1 MALVE
6 QLDLVI
12 VLAYLA
18 LVVGVGIAVSR
29 RSGANGDLLLA
40 GRSISTPAVIGS
52 LIATELS
59 AATFIGVPQS
69 AFVNTSWAYIQFG
82 IGALIAKVLL
92 SRTLVPLYHRLGVKT
107 VYGLIGHRFG
117 FMPRRCVALAFIV
130 GRILASG
137 VRLYIAAIAFV
148 TVTGLSIEMAVLIC
162 ALFAGVYSLVGGIR
176 SVIATDSIQGIVFII
191 AAISVLWVLI
201 DRIPGGLTSLFNWI
215 ETTDSG
221 RIFFWPE
228 GGDSVGGFFASLLAS
243 SRSLPAAVIG
253 GFFLTMATH
262 GTDHDM
268 VQRLLTCRDG
278 KSAARALV
286 ISGVVNVPL
295 TALFLAIGTGIACLW
310 AYSPPVYGVGDGDN
324 ILPLFVLHEMP
335 PGLLGLVLAGLL
347 AAAMSSL
354 DSAVCAIAATW
365 TVDVMQKPATEET
378 TTVRR
383 TTLVITAMLALAAV
397 AFSWLKEAGW
407 APADNLV
414 ELALSSMTII
424 YGALLGVF
432 LCAGFLSGR
441 GSSRSVITALLVGV
455 FLGVILFLQKPLLGV
470 ESPVIAWPWWIV
482 ITAPVTLGICAVGR
496 SCPEELEKQVEE

>member
-6 QLDLVI
+6 HLDLVI
-12 VLAYLA
+12 VLFYLT

-29 RSGANGDLLLA
+29 RSGASDDLLLA

-69 AFVNTSWAYIQFG
+69 AYASASWAYLQFG
-82 IGALIAKVLL
+82 IGALVAKVLL
-92 SRTLVPLYHRLGVKT
+92 SRTLIPLYHRLGVKT
-107 VYGLIGHRFG
+107 VYGLIDRRFG

-137 VRLYIAAIAFV
+137 VRLYIASIAVV
-148 TVTGLSIEMAVLIC
+148 TVTGLSIEMAVLSC

-176 SVIATDSIQGIVFII
+176 SVIATDSIQAMVFI
-191 AAISVLWVLI
+191 AAGISVLWVVL
-201 DRIPGGLTSLFNWI
+201 DRIPGGLSYLFDWI
-215 ETTDSG
+215 ETTGSG
-221 RIFFWPE
+221 RVLIWPD

-243 SRSLPAAVIG
+243 SQSLPAALIG

-268 VQRLLTCRDG
+268 VQRLLTCCDG
-278 KSAARALV
+278 KSAGRALV
-286 ISGVVNVPL
+286 ISGVVNLPL
-295 TALFLAIGTGIACLW
+295 TALFLAIGTAIACLW
-310 AYSPPVYGVGDGDN
+310 ASSTPVYGVGDGDD

-365 TVDVMQKPATEET
+365 TVDVMQKPATEEA

-432 LCAGFLSGR
+432 LCAAFFPGR
-441 GSSRSVITALLVGV
+441 GSSRSVITALVVGV
-455 FLGVILFLQKPLLGV
+455 FLGAALFLQKPLLGV
-470 ESPVIAWPWWIV
+470 EDPVIAWPWWIV
-482 ITAPVTLGICAVGR
+482 ITAPLTLGICSVE
-496 SCPEELEKQVEE
+496 SEKRVES